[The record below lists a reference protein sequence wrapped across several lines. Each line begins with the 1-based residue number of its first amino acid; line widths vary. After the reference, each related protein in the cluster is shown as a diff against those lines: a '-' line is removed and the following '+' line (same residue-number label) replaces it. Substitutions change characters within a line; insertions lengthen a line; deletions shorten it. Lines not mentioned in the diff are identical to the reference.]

1 MRILLSGFGAMGK
14 VVADLANEFGYSIV
28 GVFSLLPIEN
38 CPYTVYDNLNDLPQ
52 ADVII
57 DFSHPNNV
65 TPLLE
70 NAAIHKTPIVVATTG
85 ARENL
90 QALMDSASEHIPVF
104 FSANMSYGVHVF
116 TEILKVITPLL
127 SGYDIEMI
135 ERHHNQKIDA
145 PSGTAIKLLEALQSV
160 HPQLKPVYDR
170 TQIDT
175 KRSNN
180 EIGMSVVRGGSIV
193 GDHEVI
199 FAGVDEII
207 EIKHHAQS
215 KRIFANGAIKAAE
228 KLVQKPAGFYN
239 FNNL

>member
-14 VVADLANEFGYSIV
+14 VVADLANELGYSVV

-38 CPYTVYDNLNDLPQ
+38 CPYTVYNNLNDLPQ
-52 ADVII
+52 SDVII

-70 NAAIHKTPIVVATTG
+70 NAANYKTPIVVATTG
-85 ARENL
+85 ARDSL
-90 QALMDSASEHIPVF
+90 QALMDAASEHIPVF

-116 TEILKVITPLL
+116 TEVLKVIAPLL
-127 SGYDIEMI
+127 NGYDIEMI

-160 HPQLKPVYDR
+160 NPQLTPVYDR

-175 KRSNN
+175 KRSNH

>member
-1 MRILLSGFGAMGK
+1 MRILLSGFGAMNK
-14 VVADLANEFGYSIV
+14 VVADLISTLDYSVV
-28 GVFSLLPIEN
+28 GVFSLMPIEN
-38 CPYTVYDNLNDLPQ
+38 CPYTVYNNPNDLPQ

-70 NAAIHKTPIVVATTG
+70 SAAHHKIPIVIATTG
-85 ARENL
+85 SREHL
-90 QALMDSASEHIPVF
+90 QVLMDTASTHIPVF

-127 SGYDIEMI
+127 NGYDIEMI

-160 HPQLKPVYDR
+160 QPELTPIYDR
-170 TQIDT
+170 TQIDN
-175 KRSNN
+175 KRSSH
-180 EIGMSVVRGGSIV
+180 EIGMSVIRGGSIV

-228 KLVQKPAGFYN
+228 KLIHKPAGFYN

>member
-14 VVADLANEFGYSIV
+14 VVADLANEFGHYVV

-38 CPYTVYDNLNDLPQ
+38 CPYDVYNNPQHLPQ

-70 NAAIHKTPIVVATTG
+70 NAAHHQIPIVVATTG
-85 ARENL
+85 AKEHL
-90 QALMDSASEHIPVF
+90 QALMNSASHHIPVF

-116 TEILKVITPLL
+116 TEVLKVITPLL
-127 SGYDIEMI
+127 TGYDIELI
-135 ERHHNQKIDA
+135 ERHHNRKIDS
-145 PSGTAIKLLEALQSV
+145 PSGTAIKLLETLQSV
-160 HPQLKPVYDR
+160 NSQLTPIYDR
-170 TQIDT
+170 TKLDT
-175 KRSNN
+175 KRSNS
-180 EIGMSVVRGGSIV
+180 EVGISVVRGGSIV

-199 FAGVDEII
+199 FAGIDEVI

-228 KLVQKPAGFYN
+228 KLVQKTTGFYN